1 MSKDQTSEKCDSADS
16 HMIMSKQHVEVPNP
30 DAAVD
35 VAYNDVDEKDDLE
48 DDETQEA
55 AEMQF
60 ATETIVRC
68 FSRRI
73 STSGMILCLLKYLT
87 CDRLFVSPMQLFIL
101 PGGCRP

>member
-16 HMIMSKQHVEVPNP
+16 QMIMSKQHTEMQNP

-35 VAYNDVDEKDDLE
+35 VAYNDDEEDLD

-73 STSGMILCLLKYLT
+73 STSGMIGRVLIYLPCECFT
-87 CDRLFVSPMQLFIL
+87 CNN
-101 PGGCRP
+101 